1 MNDWLSI
8 ERGEAPLIISVPHAG
23 LDIPAEFAKAFLSL
37 GRARSDAD
45 FHVDRLYAFAPTLSA
60 TFVRTAISRA
70 VIDLN
75 RDPSGASLYPG
86 RATTGLCPTTC
97 FDGAPLYHKGQEP
110 DANEI
115 AQRRARYF
123 DPYHQALVAEIARLR
138 RTHPHVVIYD
148 AHSIRSR
155 IPRLFEGEL
164 AHFNIGT
171 FDGASCLRALTD
183 RLAAAC
189 ESGGCVV
196 NGRFKGGWI
205 TRHYG
210 APARGVHAIQMELAM
225 SGYLDEDGPWPPDWD
240 TLRARPLQAVLFRVL
255 TACLAFA
262 DSAAP

>member
-8 ERGEAPLIISVPHAG
+8 ERGEAPLIISAPHAG
-23 LDIPAEFAKAFLSL
+23 LEIPAEFVSAYLSL
-37 GRARSDAD
+37 DLARCDAD
-45 FHVDRLYAFAPTLSA
+45 FYIDRLYAFAPNLGA
-60 TFVRTAISRA
+60 TFVRTAICRS
-70 VIDLN
+70 VIDVN

-86 RATTGLCPTTC
+86 RATTGLCPTTS
-97 FDGAPLYHKGQEP
+97 FDGVALYRDGREP
-110 DANEI
+110 GAEEI
-115 AQRRARYF
+115 ALRRRRYF

-138 RTHPHVVIYD
+138 RRHALVVVYD

-164 AHFNIGT
+164 PQFNIGT
-171 FDGASCLRALTD
+171 FDGASCGQALTD
-183 RLAAAC
+183 KVAAVC
-189 ESGGCVV
+189 ESGSCVL

-225 SGYLDEDGPWPPDWD
+225 SGYLNEDGPWPPDWEAE
-240 TLRARPLQAVLFRVL
+240 RARSLQTVLRNVL
-255 TACLAFA
+255 ASCLAFA